1 MLATIAP
8 MSILKFAA
16 IFACVIYFGVLAV
29 LYIGQRRM
37 MYLPDRHQVA
47 PNAAGLPS
55 ASLERINT
63 ADGEQ
68 IITWYI
74 PPAEGKRLII
84 YFQGNAGQIA
94 DRARR
99 FRILAR
105 NGNGV
110 LAVSYRGY
118 GGSTG
123 TPTESGLIA
132 DARAAYTHAL
142 AKGIPARKIVLFG
155 ESLGTGVAV
164 ALAAEADIGA
174 LVLEAPFSSTVDVG
188 ASIYWMFP
196 VRLLLKD
203 RFRSA
208 SRITRVRAPL
218 LIVHGQAD
226 RVIPIGFG
234 RKLFDAAHEP
244 KSFLAVPEGGHQVL
258 EEQAVANSVHAWL
271 EKILSSHAAQ

>member
-1 MLATIAP
+1 
-8 MSILKFAA
+8 MSILKFLA
-16 IFACVIYFGVLAV
+16 IFVCV
-29 LYIGQRRM
+29 LYVGFLTLLYTAQRRM
-37 MYLPDRHQVA
+37 MYLPDTHLIPPQ
-47 PNAAGLPS
+47 AAGLPAATMETL
-55 ASLERINT
+55 AS
-63 ADGEQ
+63 ADGEKLV
-68 IITWYI
+68 TWYL
-74 PPAEGKRLII
+74 PPKEDRPLVI

-142 AKGIPARKIVLFG
+142 AKGIPPRKIVLFG

-164 ALAAEADIGA
+164 ALAAEKDIAA
-174 LVLEAPFSSTVDVG
+174 LVLEAPFSSTADVG

-203 RFRSA
+203 QFRSV

-218 LIVHGQAD
+218 LIVHGDAD

-234 RKLFDAAHEP
+234 RKLFDAAREP

-258 EEQAVANSVHAWL
+258 EEQAVANSVHTWL
-271 EKILSSHAAQ
+271 EKTLSSHAAQ